1 MLSSGQDDLAITHLS
16 SQQLESPEQDQANQ
30 NSSMGVGEMASEAS
44 ALPRELLAVNGCQRR
59 DSHLSVGM

>member
-30 NSSMGVGEMASEAS
+30 NFSMGVGEMTSEVS
-44 ALPRELLAVNGCQRR
+44 ALSRELLTVNDCQRR
-59 DSHLSVGM
+59 DSHLSVRM